1 MSTTTRDYYEVLGV
15 PRDAP
20 LDAIKSAYRKAALKY
35 HPDRNPGNNEAAERF
50 REAAEAY
57 AILSDPEKRTRYDR
71 FGPEAVRG
79 TGGPSFDPTSFVD
92 FADILGDLF
101 GFGFGFG
108 GPAARGRRRQGE
120 DLRADVRLTFEK
132 AAFGA
137 EVSVPLSRQETCEAC
152 GGRGGK
158 GGSGATTCPT
168 CRGQGQLQFRQ
179 GFFAMSRPCPD
190 CEGTG
195 ERVKEPC
202 PDCRG
207 EGRVLKQRTLTIN
220 VPAGVDD
227 GARLRLTG
235 EGNRGRSGGRAGDLY
250 VVISVAPHQ
259 FFRRDGS
266 DVVLTWAVPFHVA
279 ALGGPVTVP
288 TLEGDATFDIPAGT
302 AAGRVFTL
310 KGKGIARL
318 DGRGRG
324 DQHVLLTIRVP
335 KKMNAAQRE
344 AVQRLA
350 QTLEDGAA
358 GVPTKDEKGFFER
371 LKDFLSE

>member
-1 MSTTTRDYYEVLGV
+1 MSAAPRDYYETLGV
-15 PRDAP
+15 PRDAT
-20 LDAIKSAYRKAALKY
+20 LEAIKSAYRKAALKY
-35 HPDRNPGNNEAAERF
+35 HPDRNPGNHEAAERF
-50 REAAEAY
+50 RDAAEAY
-57 AILSDPEKRTRYDR
+57 AVLSDADKRARYDR
-71 FGPEAVRG
+71 FGPEGVRG
-79 TGGPSFDPTSFVD
+79 ATGGPGFDPSSFVD
-92 FADILGDLF
+92 FADILGDF
-101 GFGFGFG
+101 FGFGFG
-108 GPAARGRRRQGE
+108 GPSVRGRRRQGE

-137 EVSVPLSRQETCEAC
+137 EVSVPLSRQEVCETCDGR
-152 GGRGGK
+152 GGRGGAA
-158 GGSGATTCPT
+158 ATTCPT

-195 ERVKEPC
+195 ERVKDPC

-250 VVISVAPHQ
+250 VVVSVAPHE

-279 ALGGPVTVP
+279 AIGGSVTVP
-288 TLEGDATFDIPAGT
+288 TLEGDSTFDIPAGT

-310 KGKGIARL
+310 KGKGIPRL

-324 DQHVLLTIRVP
+324 DQHVLLTVRVP

-350 QTLEDGAA
+350 HVFEDGAA
-358 GVPTKDEKGFFER
+358 GAPTKDEKGFFSR
-371 LKDFLSE
+371 LRDFLSE

>member
-1 MSTTTRDYYEVLGV
+1 VSESPSDFYEVLGV
-15 PRDAP
+15 PRDASG
-20 LDAIKSAYRKAALKY
+20 DAIKSAYRKAALKF
-35 HPDRNPGNNEAAERF
+35 HPDRNPGNKEAEERF
-50 REAAEAY
+50 KHAAEAY
-57 AILSDPEKRTRYDR
+57 SVLSDPEKRARYDR
-71 FGPEAVRG
+71 FGPEGVRG
-79 TGGPSFDPTSFVD
+79 AAGPAGFDPNQFVD

-101 GFGFGFG
+101 GFGFGG
-108 GPAARGRRRQGE
+108 GAVRGRRRQGE

-137 EVSVPLSRQETCEAC
+137 EVTVPLSRQEVCETCAGR
-152 GGRGGK
+152 GGRGGAA
-158 GGSGATTCPT
+158 ATTCAT

-195 ERVKEPC
+195 ERVKDPC

-207 EGRVLKQRTLTIN
+207 EGRVLRQRTLTIH

-227 GARLRLTG
+227 GARLRLAG
-235 EGNRGRSGGRAGDLY
+235 EGNRGRAGGRAGDLY
-250 VVISVAPHQ
+250 VVVSVAPHEV
-259 FFRRDGS
+259 FRRDGS

-288 TLEGDATFDIPAGT
+288 TLEGEMSFDIPAGT

-310 KGKGIARL
+310 KGKGISRL

-324 DQHVLLTIRVP
+324 DQHVLVTIRVP
-335 KKMNAAQRE
+335 KKMTAAQRE
-344 AVQRLA
+344 AVHRLA
-350 QTLEDGAA
+350 EAFEDGAA
-358 GVPTKDEKGFFER
+358 GAPTKDEKGFFTR

>member
-1 MSTTTRDYYEVLGV
+1 VSTSTHDYYELLGV
-15 PRDAP
+15 PRDAS

-35 HPDRNPGNNEAAERF
+35 HPDRNPGNHEAAERF

-57 AILSDPEKRTRYDR
+57 AVLSDSEKRARYDR
-71 FGPEAVRG
+71 FGPDGVRG
-79 TGGPSFDPTSFVD
+79 AGGPGFDPTSFVD
-92 FADILGDLF
+92 FADILGDF
-101 GFGFGFG
+101 FGFGFG
-108 GPAARGRRRQGE
+108 GPAVRGRRRQGE

-137 EVSVPLSRQETCEAC
+137 EVSVPLSRHETCEAC
-152 GGRGGK
+152 GGRGGR
-158 GGSGATTCPT
+158 GGAGAATCPT

-190 CEGTG
+190 CEGSG
-195 ERVKEPC
+195 ERVKDPC

-227 GARLRLTG
+227 GARLRLSG

-250 VVISVAPHQ
+250 VVVSVAPHEH
-259 FFRRDGS
+259 FRRDGA

-288 TLEGDATFDIPAGT
+288 TLDGEVSFDIPAGT
-302 AAGRVFTL
+302 AAGRVFSL

-324 DQHVLLTIRVP
+324 DQHVLVTIRVP

-350 QTLEDGAA
+350 ETFEDGAA
-358 GVPTKDEKGFFER
+358 GAPTKDERGFFTR
-371 LKDFLSE
+371 LKDFLTE

>member
-1 MSTTTRDYYEVLGV
+1 MSESPSDFYEVLGV
-15 PRDAP
+15 PRDASG
-20 LDAIKSAYRKAALKY
+20 DAIKSAYRKAALKF
-35 HPDRNPGNNEAAERF
+35 HPDRNPGNKEAEERF
-50 REAAEAY
+50 KHAAEAY
-57 AILSDPEKRTRYDR
+57 SVLSDPEKRARYDR
-71 FGPEAVRG
+71 FGPDGVRG
-79 TGGPSFDPTSFVD
+79 AAGPAGFDPNQFVD

-101 GFGFGFG
+101 GFGFGG
-108 GPAARGRRRQGE
+108 GAVRGRRRQGE

-137 EVSVPLSRQETCEAC
+137 EVTVPLSRQEVCETCAGR
-152 GGRGGK
+152 GGRGGAA
-158 GGSGATTCPT
+158 ATTCAT

-195 ERVKEPC
+195 ERVKDPC

-207 EGRVLKQRTLTIN
+207 EGRVLRQRTLTIH

-227 GARLRLTG
+227 GARLRLAG
-235 EGNRGRSGGRAGDLY
+235 EGNRGRAGGRAGDLY
-250 VVISVAPHQ
+250 VVVSVAPHEV
-259 FFRRDGS
+259 FRRDGS

-288 TLEGDATFDIPAGT
+288 TLEGEMSFDIPAGT

-310 KGKGIARL
+310 KGKGISRL

-324 DQHVLLTIRVP
+324 DQHVLVTIRVP
-335 KKMNAAQRE
+335 KKMTAAQRE
-344 AVQRLA
+344 AVHRLA
-350 QTLEDGAA
+350 EAFEDGAA
-358 GVPTKDEKGFFER
+358 GAPTKDEKGFFTR

>member
-1 MSTTTRDYYEVLGV
+1 MSESPSDFYEVLGV
-15 PRDAP
+15 PRDASG
-20 LDAIKSAYRKAALKY
+20 DAIKSAYRKAALKF
-35 HPDRNPGNNEAAERF
+35 HPDRNPGNKEAEERF
-50 REAAEAY
+50 KHAAEAY
-57 AILSDPEKRTRYDR
+57 SVLSDPEKRARYDR
-71 FGPEAVRG
+71 FGPDGVRG
-79 TGGPSFDPTSFVD
+79 AAGPAGFDPNQFVD

-101 GFGFGFG
+101 GFGG
-108 GPAARGRRRQGE
+108 GAVRGRRRQGE

-137 EVSVPLSRQETCEAC
+137 EVTVPLSRQEVCETCAGR
-152 GGRGGK
+152 GGRGGAA
-158 GGSGATTCPT
+158 ATTCAT

-195 ERVKEPC
+195 ERVKDPC

-207 EGRVLKQRTLTIN
+207 EGRVLRQRTLTIH

-227 GARLRLTG
+227 GARLRLAG
-235 EGNRGRSGGRAGDLY
+235 EGNRGRAGGRAGDLY
-250 VVISVAPHQ
+250 VVVSVAPHEV
-259 FFRRDGS
+259 FRRDGS

-288 TLEGDATFDIPAGT
+288 TLEGEMSFDIPAGT

-310 KGKGIARL
+310 KGKGISRL

-324 DQHVLLTIRVP
+324 DQHVLVTIRVP
-335 KKMNAAQRE
+335 KKMTAAQRE
-344 AVQRLA
+344 AVHRLA
-350 QTLEDGAA
+350 EAFEDGAA
-358 GVPTKDEKGFFER
+358 GAPTKDEKGFFTR